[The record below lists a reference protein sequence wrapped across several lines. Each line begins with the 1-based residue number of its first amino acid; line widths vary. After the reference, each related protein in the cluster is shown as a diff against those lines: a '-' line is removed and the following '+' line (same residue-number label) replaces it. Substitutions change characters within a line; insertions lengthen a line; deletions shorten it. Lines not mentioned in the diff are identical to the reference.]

1 MSNIAGFPRWLLLAA
16 AGAFTWLAWPVS
28 LWVLGAFL
36 AHWVL
41 RALADRLES
50 DRKVGKRGLLRAT
63 AEIASRS
70 LSHAV
75 AYAGFGTF
83 LVGLAQAA
91 LWGGSNMIEP
101 RQVRRIEETLSWSYQ
116 SLLHVLDLHVMAAVM
131 GGVLLV
137 ALSLPRLEVMERFLK
152 LKDFATKVTFV
163 LLGATSFTFF
173 GALDLDRLDPQWRAV
188 ERQQARATLT
198 TIDEQTREM
207 TAAAWIESE
216 ARRLDQMRKQE
227 FVRLFD
233 LARATSFP
241 QQVVRAAAV
250 ELGRK
255 APKVDAK
262 IANAAAPDESLMSE
276 RVRKYLQA
284 DEPDIYLHSSE
295 LPSLTE
301 IRAANE
307 RLTQRE
313 LRVRQA
319 RSASIELAADAIAEF
334 VPKAGK
340 ELISAFINELTST
353 LSKSAL
359 HEVVPSKVADVASA
373 RHWVKMHLTGVQA
386 ARRGAIADA
395 WAFYPSSLEPKVGS
409 GIHGAE
415 VAVSALVAR
424 LNTQQHQIA
433 RDQVINRMR
442 GPTSFEYAPSHPS
455 GPHVRFRR

>member
-1 MSNIAGFPRWLLLAA
+1 MQQRP
-16 AGAFTWLAWPVS
+16 T
-28 LWVLGAFL
+28 
-36 AHWVL
+36 
-41 RALADRLES
+41 RALC
-50 DRKVGKRGLLRAT
+50 
-63 AEIASRS
+63 
-70 LSHAV
+70 
-75 AYAGFGTF
+75 
-83 LVGLAQAA
+83 
-91 LWGGSNMIEP
+91 P
-101 RQVRRIEETLSWSYQ
+101 
-116 SLLHVLDLHVMAAVM
+116 
-131 GGVLLV
+131 
-137 ALSLPRLEVMERFLK
+137 
-152 LKDFATKVTFV
+152 
-163 LLGATSFTFF
+163 
-173 GALDLDRLDPQWRAV
+173 
-188 ERQQARATLT
+188 
-198 TIDEQTREM
+198 
-207 TAAAWIESE
+207 
-216 ARRLDQMRKQE
+216 
-227 FVRLFD
+227 
-233 LARATSFP
+233 
-241 QQVVRAAAV
+241 
-250 ELGRK
+250 
-255 APKVDAK
+255 
-262 IANAAAPDESLMSE
+262 
-276 RVRKYLQA
+276 QA
-284 DEPDIYLHSSE
+284 DEPDIYHHSSE

>member
-75 AYAGFGTF
+75 AYAGFGIF

-137 ALSLPRLEVMERFLK
+137 ALSLPHLEVMERFLK

-216 ARRLDQMRKQE
+216 ARRLDQTRKQE

-241 QQVVRAAAV
+241 QQVVSFISSV
-250 ELGRK
+250 VNV
-255 APKVDAK
+255 APGG
-262 IANAAAPDESLMSE
+262 
-276 RVRKYLQA
+276 LQ
-284 DEPDIYLHSSE
+284 
-295 LPSLTE
+295 
-301 IRAANE
+301 
-307 RLTQRE
+307 
-313 LRVRQA
+313 
-319 RSASIELAADAIAEF
+319 
-334 VPKAGK
+334 
-340 ELISAFINELTST
+340 
-353 LSKSAL
+353 
-359 HEVVPSKVADVASA
+359 
-373 RHWVKMHLTGVQA
+373 
-386 ARRGAIADA
+386 
-395 WAFYPSSLEPKVGS
+395 
-409 GIHGAE
+409 
-415 VAVSALVAR
+415 
-424 LNTQQHQIA
+424 
-433 RDQVINRMR
+433 
-442 GPTSFEYAPSHPS
+442 
-455 GPHVRFRR
+455 